1 MTLAGEDREGLGGLV
16 AEREIRRT
24 IDRYCRGVDRRDFG
38 LVRSC
43 YHPDAT
49 DDHGA
54 YAGGLDGFIE
64 YIERELKAFETT
76 VHSVT
81 NVLIDEIDES
91 VAHSEAYATA
101 FHRIA
106 ASSSKPRRDYLV
118 GFRFLDRFERRDGRW
133 LIAARRIVI
142 DWTRMDAVG
151 AGIDLPDSF
160 TFGSPSSADPS
171 YRW

>member
-1 MTLAGEDREGLGGLV
+1 MSLAEESREGLAGLL

-24 IDRYCRGVDRRDFG
+24 IQRYCRGVDRRDFD

-49 DDHGA
+49 DDHGG
-54 YAGGLDGFIE
+54 YSGSVDGFIE
-64 YIERELKAFETT
+64 YIERELGAFETT

-81 NVLIDEIDES
+81 NVLIEEVDES
-91 VAHSEAYATA
+91 VAHSEAYAAA
-101 FHRIA
+101 FHRIP

-118 GFRFLDRFERRDGRW
+118 GFRFLDRFERRDGHW

-151 AGIDLPDSF
+151 AGIELPDGF
-160 TFGSPSSADPS
+160 TFGSASSADPS